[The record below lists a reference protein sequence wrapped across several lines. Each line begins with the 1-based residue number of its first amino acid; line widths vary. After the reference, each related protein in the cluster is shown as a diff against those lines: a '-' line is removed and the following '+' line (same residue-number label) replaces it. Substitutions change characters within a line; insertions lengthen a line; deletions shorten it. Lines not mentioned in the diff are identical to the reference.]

1 MASDYRDLERP
12 PLSAEPLRR
21 ALLTPGSLWSE
32 LEILASTPSTNAVLV
47 ARAATDDRSGLVL
60 FAEHQT
66 AGRGRLDRAWVA
78 PPRSGLTLSVLVRPY
93 DVPVQ
98 RWPWIALLTGLA
110 VAAALNTAAGVSATL
125 KWPNDVILGE
135 RKVAGILVERVE
147 TGPYPAAAVIGIGLN
162 VSMTA
167 AELPV
172 ETATSLALERAR
184 TTDRS
189 VLARAILRTLEGL
202 LGDWQRSGGDPEGGL
217 LAAYVQA
224 CSTIGR
230 YVTVALP
237 GGAEVAGRA
246 VGVDDSGRLAVSTA
260 TGRRL
265 FGAGDVVHLRS
276 VT

>member
-1 MASDYRDLERP
+1 VASDFGDLERP
-12 PLSAEPLRR
+12 PLSAEPLKR

-32 LEILASTPSTNAVLV
+32 LEILSSTPSTNAVLV

-60 FAEHQT
+60 LAEHQT

-98 RWPWIALLTGLA
+98 RWPWIALLSGLA

-125 KWPNDVILGE
+125 KWPNDVIIGE

-147 TGPYPAAAVIGIGLN
+147 TGPYPPAAVIGIGLN

-172 ETATSLALERAR
+172 ETATSLVLERAR

-217 LAAYVQA
+217 LAAYAGA

-230 YVTVALP
+230 NVSVALP

-246 VGVDDSGRLAVSTA
+246 VGVDASGRLAVSTA
-260 TGRRL
+260 TGRQL

>member
-1 MASDYRDLERP
+1 VASSYGDLERP

-32 LEILASTPSTNAVLV
+32 LEVLDSTPSTNAVLV
-47 ARAATDDRSGLVL
+47 ERAATDATSGVVL
-60 FAEHQT
+60 LAEHQT
-66 AGRGRLDRAWVA
+66 SGRGRLDRTWVA

-98 RWPWIALLTGLA
+98 RWPWIALLAGLA
-110 VAAALNTAAGVSATL
+110 VAAVLSSVAGVKASL
-125 KWPNDVILGE
+125 KWPNDVIIGE

-147 TGPYPAAAVIGIGLN
+147 AGPYPPAAVIGIGLN
-162 VSMTA
+162 VSMSA
-167 AELPV
+167 AEIPV
-172 ETATSLALERAR
+172 ETATSLLLEHAR

-217 LAAYVQA
+217 LAAYTEA
-224 CSTIGR
+224 CSTIGQD
-230 YVTVALP
+230 VTVALP
-237 GGAEVAGRA
+237 GGGEVAGSA
-246 VGVDDSGRLAVSTA
+246 VGVDASGRLAVSTA
-260 TGRRL
+260 AGRQL

-276 VT
+276 WT